1 MRTSKSAVQR
11 SIKSGLATVNG
22 VAVTKA
28 SASVRAGDRISYRE
42 FKPEPQTCA
51 PEPIEL
57 DIKYE
62 DGDLIVVNKPAGMT
76 VHPAKGLVS
85 GTLVN
90 ALLHHV
96 GAKAITLHADEDED
110 GAADGDADESDD
122 EGVHQLSQMR
132 IIQDTL
138 PRGRRVHPED
148 CAVAAPHPKF
158 ALALT
163 ALHNC
168 DTWAAPTNGRGLGA
182 GASARGHG
190 WVGGWDGRFA
200 EGVACCCLLA
210 VIAVG
215 CDRRRTVHDSA
226 LAAQWHVA
234 TCSRRIARRRSI
246 CGSASSGVIRPGIVH
261 RIDRETSGLLVV
273 AKSDPIHAA
282 LSVQFAQHT
291 SKRTCAMP
299 CGTVAYASTVAAEY
313 CVVPSGPDGTGGR
326 SGLTVWPPQLRPLCL
341 HVLRHESAALCG

>member
-28 SASVRAGDRISYRE
+28 SASVRAGDRISYRD

-132 IIQDTL
+132 IIQDNL

-148 CAVAAPHPKF
+148 CTVAAPHQSSH
-158 ALALT
+158 
-163 ALHNC
+163 LHC
-168 DTWAAPTNGRGLGA
+168 AAQLRHLGHPHQRA
-182 GASARGHG
+182 GVGG
-190 WVGGWDGRFA
+190 GCQCEGPGVGGWDGRFA
-200 EGVACCCLLA
+200 EGVACCCLL
-210 VIAVG
+210 
-215 CDRRRTVHDSA
+215 
-226 LAAQWHVA
+226 
-234 TCSRRIARRRSI
+234 
-246 CGSASSGVIRPGIVH
+246 
-261 RIDRETSGLLVV
+261 
-273 AKSDPIHAA
+273 
-282 LSVQFAQHT
+282 
-291 SKRTCAMP
+291 
-299 CGTVAYASTVAAEY
+299 
-313 CVVPSGPDGTGGR
+313 
-326 SGLTVWPPQLRPLCL
+326 
-341 HVLRHESAALCG
+341 

>member
-1 MRTSKSAVQR
+1 MTVALSPSSSRQVTLPWRRNLRLWTHTPAAGEVGKYRLDQYITDHLPGAIVLGYPARADPRSLPFASGLIGGMRTSKSAVQR

-163 ALHNC
+163 ALHKC

-182 GASARGHG
+182 PVRGAMGG
-190 WVGGWDGRFA
+190 WVGGMGGLRR
-200 EGVACCCLLA
+200 ELRVVVCLL
-210 VIAVG
+210 
-215 CDRRRTVHDSA
+215 
-226 LAAQWHVA
+226 
-234 TCSRRIARRRSI
+234 
-246 CGSASSGVIRPGIVH
+246 
-261 RIDRETSGLLVV
+261 
-273 AKSDPIHAA
+273 
-282 LSVQFAQHT
+282 
-291 SKRTCAMP
+291 
-299 CGTVAYASTVAAEY
+299 
-313 CVVPSGPDGTGGR
+313 
-326 SGLTVWPPQLRPLCL
+326 
-341 HVLRHESAALCG
+341 